1 MNINEILS
9 SDKNKALIWSILY
22 EQNIFNNIPDIHK
35 EKIKILFENTINQY
49 LITNTNSLNDNTEFN
64 ITNNNKILLK
74 ELHRN
79 ILNYKN
85 AIKENNISN
94 LSQETK
100 SEYNNEKLKN
110 FNNDLNNHITS
121 FNTLINN
128 NKPPKDIDFS
138 EKNDEPVDNLNMEAL
153 IKQMEKE
160 RNSITNT
167 VFTNS
172 NKIDSSNN
180 MQNTKE
186 TLKSINF
193 NNFNNDILNND
204 SLNNDILKDDILKDD
219 SLNNDILKDDIL
231 KDDILKDDIL
241 NNEIINIIPLSNNS
255 SKIENLEDILNIEN
269 IETINF
275 INESKNTN
283 EPKIDI
289 NKKLDIIIQKLNL
302 LENLILKKNIINK

>member
-35 EKIKILFENTINQY
+35 EQIKILFENTINQY

-110 FNNDLNNHITS
+110 FNNELNNHITS

-128 NKPPKDIDFS
+128 NKPPNDIDFS

-160 RNSITNT
+160 RNSITNN

-172 NKIDSSNN
+172 NKIDSNNN

-193 NNFNNDILNND
+193 NN
-204 SLNNDILKDDILKDD
+204 DILKDD
-219 SLNNDILKDDIL
+219 SLKDDNLKDDSLKDDNLKDDSLKDDSL

-241 NNEIINIIPLSNNS
+241 NNEIINIIPLSNNNI

-269 IETINF
+269 IESINF
-275 INESKNTN
+275 INESKNTI
-283 EPKIDI
+283 ESEIDI

-302 LENLILKKNIINK
+302 LENLILKKYNQ

>member
-85 AIKENNISN
+85 AIKENNMSN

-110 FNNDLNNHITS
+110 FNNELNNHITS

-128 NKPPKDIDFS
+128 NKPPNDIDFS

-160 RNSITNT
+160 RNSITNN

-172 NKIDSSNN
+172 NKIDSNNN

-193 NNFNNDILNND
+193 NND
-204 SLNNDILKDDILKDD
+204 SLKDD
-219 SLNNDILKDDIL
+219 SLKDDSLKDDSL
-231 KDDILKDDIL
+231 KDDNLKDDSLKDDSLKDDIL
-241 NNEIINIIPLSNNS
+241 NNEIINIIPLSNNNI

-269 IETINF
+269 IESINF
-275 INESKNTN
+275 INESKNTI
-283 EPKIDI
+283 ESEIDI

-302 LENLILKKNIINK
+302 LENLILKKYNQ

>member
-160 RNSITNT
+160 RNSITNS

-302 LENLILKKNIINK
+302 LENLIFKKNIINK